1 MASNRLTFLGLLL
14 ALCGWVLLLFGG
26 QISVIVNGLLSHPLP
41 LALDPG
47 RTDVAQSLIF
57 SGFGLAILG
66 TLGAGLKTLRLFFE
80 AVLQRSAAARAQPA
94 PPPPP
99 VVEPI
104 DPHTVIE
111 RGWIRDRPYVRFA
124 DGSVEIET
132 LLGVRRFATFAD
144 AEDFIGS

>member
-1 MASNRLTFLGLLL
+1 MASSRLTFLGLLL
-14 ALCGWVLLLFGG
+14 AVLGWVLLLFGG
-26 QISVIVNGLLSHPLP
+26 QISLAVTGLMSRPLP
-41 LALDPG
+41 LSIDPG

-57 SGFGLAILG
+57 SGLGLAVLG
-66 TLGAGLKTLRLFFE
+66 TLRAGLKTLRLFFE

-104 DPHTVIE
+104 DPSTVVE
-111 RGWIRDRPYVRFA
+111 RGWIRDRPYARYA

-132 LLGVRRFATFAD
+132 LLGVRRFASFAD
-144 AEDFIGS
+144 AEHFIGT